1 MNAKRTKN
9 VEASR
14 RDRSGE
20 IRLDLRRGVKVRTSH
35 RNNNVTLLNPLPR
48 ARWCIRSRYDGCFT
62 DPLGR
67 SVDRADV
74 DKEQRLPAAAPAVPS
89 MTADKKADANMIE
102 AKEAAIVATRS
113 AAEEVAGTKQ
123 SS

>member
-1 MNAKRTKN
+1 
-9 VEASR
+9 
-14 RDRSGE
+14 
-20 IRLDLRRGVKVRTSH
+20 
-35 RNNNVTLLNPLPR
+35 
-48 ARWCIRSRYDGCFT
+48 
-62 DPLGR
+62 
-67 SVDRADV
+67 
-74 DKEQRLPAAAPAVPS
+74 